1 MSDKYYRSTYVN
13 VDLNAIVSNFQ
24 VFQKLHPTKTVI
36 PVVKANGYGLGSLPI
51 ARQLMKNGAEFFAV
65 ATLDEAIE
73 LRMHGINAKLL
84 VLGVIP
90 TADINKALQHRI
102 AVTVPSKSW
111 LDEVITNLPE
121 ENEKDQWFHV
131 KLDTGMGRLGVKD
144 VSEYQKIIET
154 IDAHEHLIFEGVF
167 THFACADEPGDSMN
181 QQQNLFEEMVNQ
193 ARKPEFIHSQNSA
206 GALMK
211 DTQFCNAV
219 RIGISLYGYY
229 PSHYVKDNVKVHL
242 KPSAQW
248 ISEVVQR
255 KVLQPG
261 ESVSYGSIY
270 TATEPTEIGII
281 PVGYADGYPRLM
293 SGAYVNVNGHQ
304 CEVIGKVCMDQII
317 IKVPAEI
324 KVGDKVILM
333 DHHVDTPQSAEALAR
348 QQHTINYEVLCNL
361 NRRLPRIYHGTEV
374 VEINNELLK

>member
-1 MSDKYYRSTYVN
+1 
-13 VDLNAIVSNFQ
+13 
-24 VFQKLHPTKTVI
+24 
-36 PVVKANGYGLGSLPI
+36 
-51 ARQLMKNGAEFFAV
+51 
-65 ATLDEAIE
+65 
-73 LRMHGINAKLL
+73 MHGINAKLL

-144 VSEYQKIIET
+144 VSEYKKIIET

>member
-111 LDEVITNLPE
+111 LDEVITNLPK

-144 VSEYQKIIET
+144 VSEYKKIIET
-154 IDAHEHLIFEGVF
+154 IDTHEHLIFEGVF

>member
-102 AVTVPSKSW
+102 AVTVPSKAW

-144 VSEYQKIIET
+144 VSEYKEIIET

-242 KPSAQW
+242 KPSGQW

>member
-1 MSDKYYRSTYVN
+1 MSEKYYRSTYVN

-36 PVVKANGYGLGSLPI
+36 PVIKANGYGLGSLPI
-51 ARQLMKNGAEFFAV
+51 ARHLMRNGAEFFAV

-73 LRMHGINAKLL
+73 LRMHGIKAKLL

-90 TADINKALQHRI
+90 TADINKALQHRV
-102 AVTVPSKSW
+102 AVTVPSKAW
-111 LDEVITNLPE
+111 LTEVIKNIPE
-121 ENEKDQWFHV
+121 ENVKDQWFHIKV
-131 KLDTGMGRLGVKD
+131 DTGMGRLGVKD
-144 VSEYQKIIET
+144 VSEYQEIIDIIEKE
-154 IDAHEHLIFEGVF
+154 EHLVFEGVF

-181 QQQNLFEEMVNQ
+181 KQQNLFEEIVNQ
-193 ARKPEFIHSQNSA
+193 ATKPAYIHSQNSA
-206 GALMK
+206 GSLMK

-219 RIGISLYGYY
+219 RVGISLYGYY
-229 PSHYVKDNVKVHL
+229 PSNYVKENVKVHL

-255 KVLQPG
+255 KLLQPG
-261 ESVSYGSIY
+261 DSVSYGSKY
-270 TATEPTEIGII
+270 TASEATHIAII

-317 IKVPAEI
+317 IKVPEEI
-324 KVGDKVILM
+324 KIGDKVILM
-333 DHHVDTPQSAEALAR
+333 DHHVDSPQAAENLAR

-361 NRRLPRIYHGTEV
+361 NRRLPRIYYGAEV

>member
-229 PSHYVKDNVKVHL
+229 PSHYVKDNVKIHL

>member
-90 TADINKALQHRI
+90 TADINKALQHRV
-102 AVTVPSKSW
+102 AVTVPSKAW

-144 VSEYQKIIET
+144 VSEYKEIIET